1 MPAELHYAADIGS
14 LCRRREIA
22 DGHVLDHTAT
32 ERAHLGHLGT
42 SCPKGWAVDTL
53 ILADRRR
60 PSRPLSFCRDS
71 GFVQS
76 PDLLEEA
83 EPTSPPTASS
93 AWAVRH
99 ALMGEPRWPS
109 TKRNRSRTRGD
120 LKNSTNG
127 RLITARP
134 AKPSGTA
141 SRNRSAGICA
151 M

>member
-76 PDLLEEA
+76 RADSQRLNQVRPELRLRQQL
-83 EPTSPPTASS
+83 SPQPVAATCA
-93 AWAVRH
+93 AA
-99 ALMGEPRWPS
+99 P
-109 TKRNRSRTRGD
+109 
-120 LKNSTNG
+120 
-127 RLITARP
+127 
-134 AKPSGTA
+134 A
-141 SRNRSAGICA
+141 SRSLPADTRAA
-151 M
+151 PA

>member
-76 PDLLEEA
+76 A
-83 EPTSPPTASS
+83 EPIGNDGITRRRSCESRADSQRLNQVRPELRLRQQLSPQPVAATCA
-93 AWAVRH
+93 AA
-99 ALMGEPRWPS
+99 P
-109 TKRNRSRTRGD
+109 
-120 LKNSTNG
+120 
-127 RLITARP
+127 
-134 AKPSGTA
+134 A
-141 SRNRSAGICA
+141 SRSLPADTRAA
-151 M
+151 PA

>member
-76 PDLLEEA
+76 LPRH
-83 EPTSPPTASS
+83 TSRGLVLNQARHGGGHTA
-93 AWAVRH
+93 AA
-99 ALMGEPRWPS
+99 PY
-109 TKRNRSRTRGD
+109 
-120 LKNSTNG
+120 
-127 RLITARP
+127 
-134 AKPSGTA
+134 
-141 SRNRSAGICA
+141 
-151 M
+151 

>member
-32 ERAHLGHLGT
+32 ESAHLGHLGT

-76 PDLLEEA
+76 PSDFLPFGIGSSRSDSPYAVDARSLGDEA
-83 EPTSPPTASS
+83 
-93 AWAVRH
+93 
-99 ALMGEPRWPS
+99 
-109 TKRNRSRTRGD
+109 
-120 LKNSTNG
+120 
-127 RLITARP
+127 
-134 AKPSGTA
+134 
-141 SRNRSAGICA
+141 AGQEQTVD
-151 M
+151 

>member
-76 PDLLEEA
+76 PTINCKE
-83 EPTSPPTASS
+83 TALS
-93 AWAVRH
+93 ARKSGKIHDFTRH
-99 ALMGEPRWPS
+99 NQSCRS
-109 TKRNRSRTRGD
+109 T
-120 LKNSTNG
+120 
-127 RLITARP
+127 A
-134 AKPSGTA
+134 
-141 SRNRSAGICA
+141 
-151 M
+151 

>member
-76 PDLLEEA
+76 RGVSIGCTCRLIMSLLFFKR
-83 EPTSPPTASS
+83 SPACVRQSS
-93 AWAVRH
+93 AVAQR
-99 ALMGEPRWPS
+99 
-109 TKRNRSRTRGD
+109 
-120 LKNSTNG
+120 
-127 RLITARP
+127 
-134 AKPSGTA
+134 
-141 SRNRSAGICA
+141 
-151 M
+151 

>member
-1 MPAELHYAADIGS
+1 MPSELHHAADIGS

-76 PDLLEEA
+76 GGFCEVLMDAML
-83 EPTSPPTASS
+83 PTCAGRGTPYSS
-93 AWAVRH
+93 
-99 ALMGEPRWPS
+99 E
-109 TKRNRSRTRGD
+109 
-120 LKNSTNG
+120 
-127 RLITARP
+127 
-134 AKPSGTA
+134 
-141 SRNRSAGICA
+141 
-151 M
+151 

>member
-76 PDLLEEA
+76 RFAHCLNQSFATKSALNGPSNGSLEC
-83 EPTSPPTASS
+83 PLSGVKQP
-93 AWAVRH
+93 R
-99 ALMGEPRWPS
+99 RWPTRWS
-109 TKRNRSRTRGD
+109 QDDPFRTF
-120 LKNSTNG
+120 
-127 RLITARP
+127 
-134 AKPSGTA
+134 
-141 SRNRSAGICA
+141 
-151 M
+151 

>member
-22 DGHVLDHTAT
+22 DGHVLEHTAT

-42 SCPKGWAVDTL
+42 SCPKGCAVDTL

-76 PDLLEEA
+76 LFADFH
-83 EPTSPPTASS
+83 EPFFNSIDPGCSLIPGLGSS
-93 AWAVRH
+93 
-99 ALMGEPRWPS
+99 S
-109 TKRNRSRTRGD
+109 
-120 LKNSTNG
+120 
-127 RLITARP
+127 RLIILA
-134 AKPSGTA
+134 G
-141 SRNRSAGICA
+141 SRVLSAVGACPPHDGVR
-151 M
+151 

>member
-76 PDLLEEA
+76 GMDNLAHEKSHGLDRGGRS
-83 EPTSPPTASS
+83 TIHDSC
-93 AWAVRH
+93 H
-99 ALMGEPRWPS
+99 AACLK
-109 TKRNRSRTRGD
+109 TKFQTWRNCPMTGVV
-120 LKNSTNG
+120 
-127 RLITARP
+127 
-134 AKPSGTA
+134 
-141 SRNRSAGICA
+141 
-151 M
+151 